1 MARDLAQTTSPTP
14 VWLSIPEAA
23 EWLGVSPRTIRRKIA
38 DGTIKAHTLG
48 RRIKRIRLSDLEAS
62 MRVVHSTQW

>member
-1 MARDLAQTTSPTP
+1 MARTSTAP

-38 DGTIKAHTLG
+38 DGTIRAHTLG

-62 MRVVHSTQW
+62 MHVVPSPRW